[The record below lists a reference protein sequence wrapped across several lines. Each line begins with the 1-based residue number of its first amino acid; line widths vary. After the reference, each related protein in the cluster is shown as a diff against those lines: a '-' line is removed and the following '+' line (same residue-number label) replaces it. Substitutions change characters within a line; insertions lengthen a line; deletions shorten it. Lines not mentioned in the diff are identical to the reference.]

1 MDSHELIKRALSAM
15 EHSYSPYSGFRVGAA
30 LLTSDGQV
38 YEGANIENA
47 AYTPSVCAE
56 RTAIFKAVFDDT
68 GSEGHRSFSKIA
80 VVGGMD
86 GVITSFTYPCGVCRQ
101 VMREFC
107 VSDFTLVF
115 FDGMTIKELTLNE
128 LMPYSF
134 GPEYLSKG
142 EVCL

>member
-1 MDSHELIKRALSAM
+1 MDSRELIERAICAM

-47 AYTPSVCAE
+47 AYTPTVCAE
-56 RTAIFKAVFDDT
+56 RTAIFKAVFDGAVAD
-68 GSEGHRSFSKIA
+68 GHRSFSKIA
-80 VVGGMD
+80 VVGGMG

-107 VSDFTLVF
+107 KGDFTLVF
-115 FDGMTIKELTLNE
+115 FDGNVIKELTLDE
-128 LMPYSF
+128 LIPYSF
-134 GPEYLSKG
+134 GPDNLN
-142 EVCL
+142 CRR